1 LDHSAR
7 AQFLRGFFR
16 ALTHLELS
24 EEKSLRLWDEILSRQ
39 QALSGSSGQ
48 TVSLQ
53 TALVDVFVSAGLFRF
68 PLVIE
73 RDDFKK
79 LELSAVTDPLTGL
92 HNRRLF
98 QETFEKELNR
108 ARRYAHPL
116 SLVTL
121 DLHRFKEVNDQLG
134 HPRGDDVLR
143 GVASTLTRS
152 LRTSDSA
159 FRVGGDEFS
168 LLLPQTDAAQAFA
181 LAKRISV
188 IFSEVLHTLKISIQV
203 SMDHGIA
210 TYSADGETV
219 EQLIQV
225 ADDRLY
231 RLKHANH
238 GKPGLAPDSG
248 EGTKISSQ
256 SEVATPLEPPEPP
269 SAPTSKQESIASQ
282 PLQPEKRA
290 LIEIPRSTQSSESSL
305 AAAVTASTATMQ
317 EAPASSTAG
326 IQSRPIFSVQRK
338 AERVSMTGTNAYAVL
353 NEVAAHR
360 AKVLDLGFGG
370 VALELESKLDLPDN
384 FLAVLHVPILPPVR
398 VNLRPIWSRPTAD
411 GSLRVGCCFVS

>member
-1 LDHSAR
+1 
-7 AQFLRGFFR
+7 
-16 ALTHLELS
+16 
-24 EEKSLRLWDEILSRQ
+24 
-39 QALSGSSGQ
+39 
-48 TVSLQ
+48 
-53 TALVDVFVSAGLFRF
+53 
-68 PLVIE
+68 
-73 RDDFKK
+73 
-79 LELSAVTDPLTGL
+79 
-92 HNRRLF
+92 
-98 QETFEKELNR
+98 
-108 ARRYAHPL
+108 
-116 SLVTL
+116 
-121 DLHRFKEVNDQLG
+121 
-134 HPRGDDVLR
+134 
-143 GVASTLTRS
+143 
-152 LRTSDSA
+152 
-159 FRVGGDEFS
+159 
-168 LLLPQTDAAQAFA
+168 
-181 LAKRISV
+181 
-188 IFSEVLHTLKISIQV
+188 
-203 SMDHGIA
+203 
-210 TYSADGETV
+210 DGETV

-290 LIEIPRSTQSSESSL
+290 PIEIPRSTQSSESSL

-370 VALELESKLDLPDN
+370 VA
-384 FLAVLHVPILPPVR
+384 
-398 VNLRPIWSRPTAD
+398 
-411 GSLRVGCCFVS
+411 